1 MTTLRPPQYQCLRA
15 LRRTIE
21 PLRPIIPRAACRAL
35 QSPRHRSLST
45 TKSTSAETPNISQTQ
60 YESPTPVFPSA
71 QSQHPLP
78 RRRRRGLYYAIVFL
92 LLGTTGGT
100 FLRLT
105 VAPPGLPPQGSD
117 EDQYLQSKIQA
128 AGAALPIVQRLSAD
142 PSWTSWDAY
151 AGVSR
156 TPVEGRISHAET
168 RITSGP
174 MAGSSG
180 LAFQRIFHNASTGE
194 VVTVVYFG
202 AGLAGWPGVVHGGAI
217 ATVLDESMGRC
228 AILRFPARTGVTA
241 NLDLS
246 YRAPT
251 LTNNF
256 YIIRS
261 QPMVTDGDEVVAADG
276 SRRSDRKLWTQA
288 RMETEK
294 GKLCVEAKALF
305 VVPKVIQLKPLA
317 EGF

>member
-1 MTTLRPPQYQCLRA
+1 MLRPSQHVCLRA
-15 LRRTIE
+15 LPRPINS
-21 PLRPIIPRAACRAL
+21 LRPGIHRATCRAL
-35 QSPRHRSLST
+35 KTPGHSSFST
-45 TKSTSAETPNISQTQ
+45 TTRSTSAAIPNVSRTEYRPPTSESPSGQTQ
-60 YESPTPVFPSA
+60 P
-71 QSQHPLP
+71 PLP
-78 RRRRRGLYYAIVFL
+78 RRRRRGLYYAVVFL

-105 VAPPGLPPQGSD
+105 VAPPALPPQGSD
-117 EDQYLQSKIQA
+117 EDQYLQAKIQA
-128 AGAALPIVQRLSAD
+128 AGAALAIVRELSAD

-156 TPVEGRISHAET
+156 TPVDGRISHAET

-180 LAFQRIFHNASTGE
+180 LAFQRIFHNISTGE

-251 LTNNF
+251 LTNN
-256 YIIRS
+256 YYVIRS
-261 QPMVTDGDEVVAADG
+261 QPIVTETDEVVAADG

-288 RMETEK
+288 RMETVK

-305 VVPKVIQLKPLA
+305 VVPKALQLKPLA
-317 EGF
+317 QGF